1 MRRSARTR
9 PRRSAM
15 ICSMARGDG
24 GGRDGRGEPQ
34 WRPLSDVDMM
44 SAVVLEQLGAN
55 REQLRTLEPARRRP
69 QLLDDHTVNRIKQVF
84 GEQRDDMWLWSATG
98 ERWRAALGAQN
109 PDAGLA
115 AKVDQYTAAV
125 EAFAVSNAAILAVAD
140 ELARAHHRGDPGQT
154 RPAARGGGAGLR
166 RLPAGQPVP
175 RRHRCP
181 GPPPTG
187 RGRRDCNFK
196 GSVALWVVT
205 VCDLIRGGSGG
216 AAW

>member
-1 MRRSARTR
+1 
-9 PRRSAM
+9 
-15 ICSMARGDG
+15 
-24 GGRDGRGEPQ
+24 
-34 WRPLSDVDMM
+34 
-44 SAVVLEQLGAN
+44 
-55 REQLRTLEPARRRP
+55 
-69 QLLDDHTVNRIKQVF
+69 
-84 GEQRDDMWLWSATG
+84 
-98 ERWRAALGAQN
+98 
-109 PDAGLA
+109 
-115 AKVDQYTAAV
+115 V

-196 GSVALWVVT
+196 VDRPWATPPPTLKHG
-205 VCDLIRGGSGG
+205 RGCPGWCSGRPAPTSG
-216 AAW
+216 RSW